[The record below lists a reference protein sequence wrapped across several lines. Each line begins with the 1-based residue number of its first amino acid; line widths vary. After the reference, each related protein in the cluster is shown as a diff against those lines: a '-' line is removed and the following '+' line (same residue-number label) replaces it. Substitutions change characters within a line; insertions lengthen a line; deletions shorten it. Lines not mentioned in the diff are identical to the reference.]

1 VQDERPNRE
10 RNEDALREEID
21 RFEDLI
27 RKLSHIPIE
36 EVREERRRWERE
48 QEEKR
53 EREKPAE

>member
-10 RNEDALREEID
+10 RSEDDLREEIV
-21 RFEDLI
+21 RFEELI
-27 RKLSHIPIE
+27 RKLSQVPIE

>member
-1 VQDERPNRE
+1 MQDERPNRE